1 MHNKIKIQPCIRL
14 NLYNSNKI
22 TCIKG
27 MIKIEGKHEK
37 VKEKHK
43 SRLWLK
49 FLICIIVAFIIVM
62 VGYLIVE
69 KIKNNSN
76 PEVTE
81 KEEYYK
87 IENIGNIKFENVSI
101 TIKDKMSYINIDL
114 VNGEHQKI
122 SGQEIN
128 VKVIKEG
135 KKVEY
140 LYKIPDI
147 EAGQTYNIN
156 LMTTGD
162 LTNAEEI
169 KVEGIEL

>member
-1 MHNKIKIQPCIRL
+1 
-14 NLYNSNKI
+14 
-22 TCIKG
+22 
-27 MIKIEGKHEK
+27 MIKIKGKHEK
-37 VKEKHK
+37 QKSQEKVHKKNEQENKKLSEKYK

-49 FLICIIVAFIIVM
+49 FLICIIMAFIIVM

-69 KIKNNSN
+69 KVKNNSKTKT
-76 PEVTE
+76 TE
-81 KEEYYK
+81 AEEYYK
-87 IENIGNIKFENVSI
+87 IENIGNIKFENASI

-114 VNGEHQKI
+114 VNGESQKLPA
-122 SGQEIN
+122 QEIT

-135 KKVEY
+135 KEVEY

-147 EAGQTYNIN
+147 EQGQNYNID

-169 KVEGIEL
+169 KVE

>member
-1 MHNKIKIQPCIRL
+1 
-14 NLYNSNKI
+14 
-22 TCIKG
+22 

-49 FLICIIVAFIIVM
+49 FLICIIIAFIIVM

-69 KIKNNSN
+69 KVKNNN
-76 PEVTE
+76 KTE
-81 KEEYYK
+81 TTETEEYYK
-87 IENIGNIKFENVSI
+87 IENIGNIKFENASI

-114 VNGEHQKI
+114 VNGESQKLPA
-122 SGQEIN
+122 QEIT

-135 KKVEY
+135 KEVEY

-147 EAGQTYNIN
+147 EQGQSYNIN

-169 KVEGIEL
+169 KIEGIEL

>member
-1 MHNKIKIQPCIRL
+1 
-14 NLYNSNKI
+14 
-22 TCIKG
+22 

-135 KKVEY
+135 KEVEY

-147 EAGQTYNIN
+147 EEGQNYNID

>member
-1 MHNKIKIQPCIRL
+1 
-14 NLYNSNKI
+14 
-22 TCIKG
+22 

-76 PEVTE
+76 PEITE

-87 IENIGNIKFENVSI
+87 IEDIGNIKFENVSI

-114 VNGEHQKI
+114 VNGESQKLPA
-122 SGQEIN
+122 QEIT

-135 KKVEY
+135 KEVEY

-147 EAGQTYNIN
+147 EQGQSYNID

>member
-1 MHNKIKIQPCIRL
+1 
-14 NLYNSNKI
+14 
-22 TCIKG
+22 

-76 PEVTE
+76 PEITE

-87 IENIGNIKFENVSI
+87 IEDIGNIKFENVSI

-147 EAGQTYNIN
+147 EPGQTYNIN

-169 KVEGIEL
+169 KIEGIEL

>member
-1 MHNKIKIQPCIRL
+1 
-14 NLYNSNKI
+14 
-22 TCIKG
+22 

-87 IENIGNIKFENVSI
+87 IENIGNIKFENASI

-114 VNGEHQKI
+114 VNGESQKLPA
-122 SGQEIN
+122 QEIT

-135 KKVEY
+135 KEVEY

-147 EAGQTYNIN
+147 EQGQSYNID

>member
-1 MHNKIKIQPCIRL
+1 
-14 NLYNSNKI
+14 
-22 TCIKG
+22 
-27 MIKIEGKHEK
+27 MIKIEGKHK
-37 VKEKHK
+37 KIKEKHK
-43 SRLWLK
+43 NRLWLK
-49 FLICIIVAFIIVM
+49 FLICIIIAFIIVM

-69 KIKNNSN
+69 KVKNNSK
-76 PEVTE
+76 TE
-81 KEEYYK
+81 TTEAEEYYK
-87 IENIGNIKFENVSI
+87 IENVGNIKFENASI

-114 VNGEHQKI
+114 VNGENQKLPA
-122 SGQEIN
+122 QEIT

-135 KKVEY
+135 KEVEY

-147 EAGQTYNIN
+147 EQGQTYNID

>member
-1 MHNKIKIQPCIRL
+1 
-14 NLYNSNKI
+14 
-22 TCIKG
+22 
-27 MIKIEGKHEK
+27 MIKIEGKHK
-37 VKEKHK
+37 KIKEKHK

-49 FLICIIVAFIIVM
+49 FLICIIVAVIIVM

-76 PEVTE
+76 PEITE

-87 IENIGNIKFENVSI
+87 IEDIGNIKFENVSI

-114 VNGEHQKI
+114 VNGENQKLPA
-122 SGQEIN
+122 QEIT

-135 KKVEY
+135 KEVEY

-147 EAGQTYNIN
+147 EQGQTYNID

>member
-1 MHNKIKIQPCIRL
+1 
-14 NLYNSNKI
+14 
-22 TCIKG
+22 
-27 MIKIEGKHEK
+27 MIKIEGKHK
-37 VKEKHK
+37 KIKEKHK
-43 SRLWLK
+43 NRLWLK
-49 FLICIIVAFIIVM
+49 FLICIIIAFIIVM

-69 KIKNNSN
+69 KVKNNSK
-76 PEVTE
+76 TE
-81 KEEYYK
+81 TTEAEEYYK
-87 IENIGNIKFENVSI
+87 IENVGNIKFENASI

-114 VNGEHQKI
+114 VNGENQKLLA
-122 SGQEIN
+122 QEIT

-135 KKVEY
+135 KEVEY

-147 EAGQTYNIN
+147 EQGQTYNID

>member
-1 MHNKIKIQPCIRL
+1 
-14 NLYNSNKI
+14 
-22 TCIKG
+22 
-27 MIKIEGKHEK
+27 MIKIKGKHEK

-76 PEVTE
+76 PEITE

-87 IENIGNIKFENVSI
+87 IEDIGNIKFENVSI

-114 VNGEHQKI
+114 VNGESQKLPA
-122 SGQEIN
+122 QEIT

-135 KKVEY
+135 KEVEY

-147 EAGQTYNIN
+147 EQGQSYNID

>member
-1 MHNKIKIQPCIRL
+1 
-14 NLYNSNKI
+14 
-22 TCIKG
+22 

-62 VGYLIVE
+62 VGYLVVE

-76 PEVTE
+76 SEMTE

-87 IENIGNIKFENVSI
+87 IEDIGNIKFENVSI
-101 TIKDKMSYINIDL
+101 AIKDKMSYINIDL
-114 VNGEHQKI
+114 VNGENQKI

-147 EAGQTYNIN
+147 EPGQTYNIN

>member
-1 MHNKIKIQPCIRL
+1 
-14 NLYNSNKI
+14 
-22 TCIKG
+22 
-27 MIKIEGKHEK
+27 
-37 VKEKHK
+37 
-43 SRLWLK
+43 
-49 FLICIIVAFIIVM
+49 M

-69 KIKNNSN
+69 KKKNNSN

-81 KEEYYK
+81 EEEYYK

-135 KKVEY
+135 KEVEY
-140 LYKIPDI
+140 LYKIPNI

-169 KVEGIEL
+169 KIEGIEL

>member
-1 MHNKIKIQPCIRL
+1 
-14 NLYNSNKI
+14 
-22 TCIKG
+22 
-27 MIKIEGKHEK
+27 MIKIKGKHEK

-76 PEVTE
+76 PEITE

-87 IENIGNIKFENVSI
+87 IEDIGNIKFENVSI

-135 KKVEY
+135 KEVEY
-140 LYKIPDI
+140 LYKIQNI
-147 EAGQTYNIN
+147 EEVQNYNIN

-169 KVEGIEL
+169 KIEGIEL

>member
-1 MHNKIKIQPCIRL
+1 
-14 NLYNSNKI
+14 
-22 TCIKG
+22 
-27 MIKIEGKHEK
+27 
-37 VKEKHK
+37 
-43 SRLWLK
+43 
-49 FLICIIVAFIIVM
+49 
-62 VGYLIVE
+62 
-69 KIKNNSN
+69 
-76 PEVTE
+76 
-81 KEEYYK
+81 
-87 IENIGNIKFENVSI
+87 
-101 TIKDKMSYINIDL
+101 MSYINIDL

-135 KKVEY
+135 KEVEY
-140 LYKIPDI
+140 LYKIPNI

>member
-1 MHNKIKIQPCIRL
+1 
-14 NLYNSNKI
+14 
-22 TCIKG
+22 

-76 PEVTE
+76 PEITE

-87 IENIGNIKFENVSI
+87 IEDIGNIKFENVSI

-147 EAGQTYNIN
+147 EQGQTYNIN